1 MNNVIITRINDLAIE
16 HKVYAERFLEI
27 DYMFNHGIGDYREY
41 DRGLVDGYLRRIENE
56 LYFLFSLLTNE
67 EKLQFTSLEE
77 NLVFN
82 VEGSKFDINN
92 LEVDV
97 KDLI

>member
-1 MNNVIITRINDLAIE
+1 MNNVIINRINDLAIE

-27 DYMFNHGIGDYREY
+27 DYMFNHGIGDYREH

-77 NLVFN
+77 SLVFN

-92 LEVDV
+92 LEVNI